1 VRAPPWIWE
10 IAHDQHALFPI
21 SKLLP
26 SPWDLVQVIAAKIH
40 ERSPSHAPRHDAYS
54 NTPLKLAPLTLTPL
68 TVTLTPLK
76 LTPPLSAENHLDLA
90 RRPPRH
96 HPQASPPAL

>member
-1 VRAPPWIWE
+1 VSAL
-10 IAHDQHALFPI
+10 IARRWRI
-21 SKLLP
+21 
-26 SPWDLVQVIAAKIH
+26 DLHQIP

-68 TVTLTPLK
+68 TLMPLTLTLTP
-76 LTPPLSAENHLDLA
+76 LTPPLSAENHLA